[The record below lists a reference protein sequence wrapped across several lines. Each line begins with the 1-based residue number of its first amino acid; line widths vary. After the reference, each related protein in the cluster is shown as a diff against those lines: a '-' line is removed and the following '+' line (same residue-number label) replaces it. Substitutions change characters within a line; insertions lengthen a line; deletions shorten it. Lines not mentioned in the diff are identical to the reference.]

1 MGGDG
6 RGEFVTARSTAGGY
20 AVRGLRVFPGDGA
33 SLDAFRGK
41 NRVRRFQIAFGPARE
56 QRFDVE
62 IPGDPTADAAHW
74 RDSFWVPLPK
84 PMAASCVTVI
94 VTDVALGKEASPPK
108 SFGAAAIGEL
118 AVFTELDGPEGAERL
133 VADLV
138 AAPDCAARLPL
149 LIGLGTPAV
158 LPTAQAVLGAEGVRP
173 RMPARGADD
182 AGAGAQEP
190 GRAGGARGGGGG
202 RERQGGAAG
211 DRGAVARR

>member
-74 RDSFWVPLPK
+74 RDPFWVPLPK

-94 VTDVALGKEASPPK
+94 VTEVALGKEASPPK

-138 AAPDCAARLPL
+138 ARARLR
-149 LIGLGTPAV
+149 
-158 LPTAQAVLGAEGVRP
+158 GAASAAGRP
-173 RMPARGADD
+173 RR
-182 AGAGAQEP
+182 
-190 GRAGGARGGGGG
+190 RR
-202 RERQGGAAG
+202 RCCR
-211 DRGAVARR
+211 RRRRCWARRGTAANACSKG